1 MGVNRCAL
9 PISVCS
15 RRDRRRTSLEEEGLC
30 GADPSVCTQEGVDR
44 SAVLVHGSIKVMSS
58 ASNWNGGLVHPPRRM
73 QAGGVTRPAP
83 FEFRYIAHDPAHDGR
98 VGHGDPV
105 LGHHG
110 DEVAVAQAVGD
121 VPANAELDGV
131 GLKSSAPVD
140 RVRCLCL
147 GHTTLLRKDAS
158 IYSEFLVNA
167 PEPNYTH
174 TLLRHRDGPRD
185 GLRNVSRYFYRV
197 YGEF

>member
-1 MGVNRCAL
+1 
-9 PISVCS
+9 
-15 RRDRRRTSLEEEGLC
+15 
-30 GADPSVCTQEGVDR
+30 
-44 SAVLVHGSIKVMSS
+44 
-58 ASNWNGGLVHPPRRM
+58 M

-98 VGHGDPV
+98 VGDGDPV

-131 GLKSSAPVD
+131 GLKSSAAVD

-147 GHTTLLRKDAS
+147 TLLRKDAS

-167 PEPNYTH
+167 PEPKSTH
-174 TLLRHRDGPRD
+174 G
-185 GLRNVSRYFYRV
+185 SRRSIARSN
-197 YGEF
+197 GSADTRISAHC